1 MTQQGTIKKLL
12 PGGMAEIEV
21 TRRSAC
27 GHDCAKCGGCGG
39 LETQTLYVTARNKAD
54 AGVGERV
61 LIEGETGKVLGMA
74 VLVYVLPIVLFFV
87 GYALGAALFTGGA
100 AGAIGGGVLFVIGIL
115 GAIWYSRRMKAQGQV
130 PYEITKR
137 L

>member
-87 GYALGAALFTGGA
+87 GYALGAALFAGGA
-100 AGAIGGGVLFVIGIL
+100 AGAIGGGVLFVVGIL